1 MTDLVTIF
9 YEIDNFC
16 KEFESQIKI
25 GNKKRNRSMSLTM
38 GEVMT
43 LSLWYHYAGH
53 TTFKDYYTQDLRMNN
68 TIVLI

>member
-25 GNKKRNRSMSLTM
+25 GNKKRNRSMSITM
-38 GEVMT
+38 SEVMT
-43 LSLWYHYAGH
+43 ISIWYHKQDIPH
-53 TTFKDYYTQDLRMNN
+53 LKIITQNMFEN
-68 TIVLI
+68 I